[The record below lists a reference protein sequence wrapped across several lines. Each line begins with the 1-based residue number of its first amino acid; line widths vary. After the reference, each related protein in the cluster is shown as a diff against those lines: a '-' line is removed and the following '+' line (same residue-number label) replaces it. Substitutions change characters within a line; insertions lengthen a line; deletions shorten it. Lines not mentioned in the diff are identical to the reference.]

1 LDFGIACYEAFKP
14 TMLNFL
20 AEDASMKAKLVSASE
35 EKIGW
40 GRREFQEVISPQIEP
55 ATESSVVAIDQF
67 LADLGC
73 LGKRPTSNEKAR
85 VLLSSFLMQAQR
97 LESRVE
103 RKGGRM
109 IIGWPHD
116 EAYWRIRSQVGY
128 KVAIKLRT
136 ALIKHG
142 WMQHEIVAE
151 VNLFHETGS
160 CHGYLIADFVPSKA
174 QGLSFQS
181 NENFIYAT
189 KSSAQKSKVVHRE
202 IDKRTKAIWALWKKT
217 PLTYGANNP
226 ILMWIAHRAF
236 SDTELTKGGR
246 FYGPWT
252 SMRKVERL
260 KCTINGKPVAEVD
273 VSGMFLTL
281 LCSITGDVPFTTRF
295 EDPYQL
301 PQHFK
306 GIDRSEVKAVINSAI
321 GGGSWRQYQPTK
333 MMKYEGISQERLTEI
348 RSAIIPAYKCLQSLH
363 KTAMYSETLAM
374 HEVEIMM
381 RLVER
386 LQKPIFILH
395 DCLICQE
402 DDALEVGKELQKQF
416 VSYCR
421 EKGWT
426 SIEPA
431 FSIEINGKEKYVVSG
446 HTNPLKYGKR

>member
-1 LDFGIACYEAFKP
+1 MTRTKLISTKTE
-14 TMLNFL
+14 TMPFRPHFN
-20 AEDASMKAKLVSASE
+20 EIV
-35 EKIGW
+35 
-40 GRREFQEVISPQIEP
+40 SPQIEP
-55 ATESSVVAIDQF
+55 ATENSAVAIDQL

-73 LGKRPTSNEKAR
+73 LGDRPTSNAKVR

-97 LESRVE
+97 LADRIE

-109 IIGWPHD
+109 VIGWPHD

-128 KVAIKLRT
+128 KVASNLRK

-142 WMQHEIVAE
+142 WMQHEIDPEKNVYDGD
-151 VNLFHETGS
+151 GS

-181 NENFIYAT
+181 NETHTYAT
-189 KSSAQKSKVVHRE
+189 KSSALKTKVVDRE
-202 IDKRTKAIWALWKKT
+202 IDKRTKTFWALWRQT
-217 PLTYGANNP
+217 PLTYGGNNP
-226 ILMWIAHRAF
+226 ILMWIAHRSF

-260 KCTINGKPVAEVD
+260 KCTIDGKPVAEVD

-281 LCSITGDVPFTTRF
+281 LCSISGHVPFTTRF
-295 EDPYQL
+295 KDPYQL
-301 PQHFK
+301 PHHFK
-306 GIDRSEVKAVINSAI
+306 DIDRSEVKAVINSAI
-321 GGGSWRQYQPTK
+321 GGGTSKQYQPTK
-333 MMKYEGISQERLTEI
+333 MTKKANISQERLKEI

-363 KTAMYSETLAM
+363 KTELYSETLAM

-395 DCLICQE
+395 DCLICQQ
-402 DDALEVGKELQKQF
+402 DDALNVGNELQNQY
-416 VSYCR
+416 VSYCL

-426 SIEPA
+426 PIAPA
-431 FSIEINGKEKYVVSG
+431 FSIEREGKEEYLVSG
-446 HTNPLKYGKR
+446 DVNP

>member
-1 LDFGIACYEAFKP
+1 
-14 TMLNFL
+14 
-20 AEDASMKAKLVSASE
+20 MKSKLINAIE
-35 EKIGW
+35 EKTSW
-40 GRREFQEVISPQIEP
+40 GRPEFQEVVSPQIEP
-55 ATESSVVAIDQF
+55 ATESSTVAIDQF

-73 LGKRPTSNEKAR
+73 LGDRPTSNAKVR

-103 RKGGRM
+103 RKGGQM

-128 KVAIKLRT
+128 TVAINLRK

-142 WMQHEIVAE
+142 WMEHKVDAE
-151 VNLFHETGS
+151 VNLYHETGS

-174 QGLSFQS
+174 VGLTFQS
-181 NENFIYAT
+181 NESFIYAI
-189 KSSAQKSKVVHRE
+189 KSSAQKTKVVDRE
-202 IDKRTKAIWALWKKT
+202 FDKRTKAIWALWKKA

-226 ILMWIAHRAF
+226 ILMWTARRSF
-236 SDTELTKGGR
+236 SDVELTKGGR

-252 SMRKVERL
+252 SMRKEERL
-260 KCTINGKPVAEVD
+260 KCTIGGKPVAEVD

-301 PQHFK
+301 PHHFQD
-306 GIDRSEVKAVINSAI
+306 IDRSEVKAVINSAI
-321 GGGSWRQYQPTK
+321 GGGTWKQYQPTK
-333 MMKYEGISQERLTEI
+333 MIRGEGISQERLSEI
-348 RSAIIPAYKCLQSLH
+348 RSAIIPSYKCLQSLH
-363 KTAMYSETLAM
+363 KAEMYSETLAT
-374 HEVEIMM
+374 HEAEIMM

-395 DCLICQE
+395 DCLICQQ
-402 DDALEVGKELQKQF
+402 DDALDVGKELQKQY
-416 VSYCR
+416 VSYCL

-426 SIEPA
+426 PIEPA
-431 FSIEINGKEKYVVSG
+431 FSIEKEGKEKQLISG
-446 HTNPLKYGKR
+446 HKNPLQ